1 MVLSLNYSGRF
12 EQLAVGP
19 TLFLRANR
27 LVGGWDKDPRQLAV
41 SAPALSG

>member
-1 MVLSLNYSGRF
+1 MSLNYTGRF

-19 TLFLRANR
+19 TLFLRAKQ
-27 LVGGWDKDPRQLAV
+27 LIGGWDNAPRRLAV